1 MLKSARVRWA
11 VIIRN
16 SLWIRPV
23 EYILSIQSHLI
34 FSVKIRWLMH
44 RHSPMPLRYIP
55 GCRGGDDLPKQIFA
69 RDLPLYEVEAMSLI
83 HGQIARMAWPSIMAA
98 SRGKVLTLDASRPG
112 HFAWGPLMI
121 SAGTPEGVGFVLRRM
136 FRLKSARSFF
146 PNITIEGGRVGL
158 TSEWGA
164 ANLEECLWDPS
175 DPEAEQDCMLMREY
189 LNPTPKRPTTR
200 PHQNLAAFIA
210 WAQADPEV
218 LRETVRGS
226 LQYFSYFFK
235 LASCS
240 VPQQNLAIKTRLS
253 FTDALVRRVL
263 SAGALTRLTGSKS
276 HAELAELAKHLAQA
290 DRSETDYAVFQSCLE
305 RLTKDNVIYDA
316 AAEEF

>member
-16 SLWIRPV
+16 SLWIRPI

-69 RDLPLYEVEAMSLI
+69 RDIPLYEVEAMSLI

-158 TSEWGA
+158 TSEWGT

>member
-1 MLKSARVRWA
+1 MDSPSRVYFEHSKPSHFQPENTVA
-11 VIIRN
+11 HASSQPDAPEVN
-16 SLWIRPV
+16 SRA
-23 EYILSIQSHLI
+23 
-34 FSVKIRWLMH
+34 
-44 RHSPMPLRYIP
+44 P
-55 GCRGGDDLPKQIFA
+55 GRDDLPKQIFA

-112 HFAWGPLMI
+112 HFAWGPLMV
-121 SAGTPEGVGFVLRRM
+121 SAGTPEGVGFVLRRI

-158 TSEWGA
+158 TSGWGT

-189 LNPTPKRPTTR
+189 LNPTPKRPTTK

-290 DRSETDYAVFQSCLE
+290 DRSEADYAVFQSCLE
-305 RLTKDNVIYDA
+305 RLTKYNVIYDA

>member
-69 RDLPLYEVEAMSLI
+69 RDIPLYEVEAMSLI
-83 HGQIARMAWPSIMAA
+83 QGQIARMAWPSIMAA

>member
-158 TSEWGA
+158 TSEWGT

>member
-69 RDLPLYEVEAMSLI
+69 RDIPLYEVEAMSLI

-158 TSEWGA
+158 TSEWGT